1 MATPPLSRQD
11 QQQRTREALV
21 DAARIAFADKGYHR
35 ANLDLIAQEAGYS
48 KGAVYSNFRGKAGL
62 FLAVMDANM
71 GVAFGDGGWDLR
83 DDPPEPCGHDGEQVF
98 DEAVEGF
105 ALATLEFIA
114 TAVRDPQ
121 LLEQLGQRL
130 GVLLEGYAAVA
141 ERSTSPDSTVDPR
154 RVGALLAALDQGAGL
169 LSLGGS
175 DVIDQRTLRLGMRR
189 LLTAAPDEGPDESQ
203 AAGEGE
209 GALHDGVMR
218 ERFAAALRDG
228 GGSADPS

>member
-1 MATPPLSRQD
+1 MAPPPLSRHD

-35 ANLDLIAQEAGYS
+35 ANLDLIAQQAGYS
-48 KGAVYSNFRGKAGL
+48 KGAVYSNFRGKADL

-71 GVAFGDGGWDLR
+71 GIAFGEGGWDLR

-98 DEAVEGF
+98 EEEIEGF

-114 TAVRDPQ
+114 TAAREPA
-121 LLEQLGQRL
+121 LREQLGRRL
-130 GVLLEGYAAVA
+130 SLLLEGYAAVA
-141 ERSTSPDSTVDPR
+141 ERSAPADAGVDSR
-154 RVGALLAALDQGAGL
+154 RVGALLAALDQGAAL

-175 DVIDQRTLRLGMRR
+175 DVIDQRVLRLGMRR
-189 LLTAAPDEGPDESQ
+189 LLTPAPDESSVGG
-203 AAGEGE
+203 AGE

-218 ERFAAALRDG
+218 ERFAAALREG
-228 GGSADPS
+228 

>member
-71 GVAFGDGGWDLR
+71 GIAFGDGAWDVR
-83 DDPPEPCGHDGEQVF
+83 DEPPEPCGHDGEQVF
-98 DEAVEGF
+98 EEAVEGF

-114 TAVRDPQ
+114 TAARDPE
-121 LLEQLGQRL
+121 LLEQLGRRL
-130 GVLLEGYAAVA
+130 SMLLDGYASVA
-141 ERSTSPDSTVDPR
+141 ERSAGSGVDSR
-154 RVGALLAALDQGAGL
+154 QVGALMAALDQGAAL

-175 DVIDQRTLRLGMRR
+175 DVIDQRVLRLGMRR
-189 LLTAAPDEGPDESQ
+189 LLAAAPDEGPVD
-203 AAGEGE
+203 GEGE

-218 ERFAAALRDG
+218 ERFAAALREG
-228 GGSADPS
+228 

>member
-21 DAARIAFADKGYHR
+21 DAARLAFADKGYHR

-71 GVAFGDGGWDLR
+71 GIAFGEGGWDLR
-83 DDPPEPCGHDGEQVF
+83 DDAPEPCGDDGEQVF
-98 DEAVEGF
+98 EGAVEGF

-114 TAVRDPQ
+114 TAARDPE
-121 LLEQLGQRL
+121 LLEQLGRRL
-130 GVLLEGYAAVA
+130 SDLLDGYAAVA
-141 ERSTSPDSTVDPR
+141 ERSTSPGTSTDPR
-154 RVGALLAALDQGAGL
+154 QVGALLAALDQGAGL

-175 DVIDQRTLRLGMRR
+175 NVIDQRTLRLGMRR
-189 LLTAAPDEGPDESQ
+189 LLAVAPDEGSVDR
-203 AAGEGE
+203 EGE

-218 ERFAAALRDG
+218 ERFAAALREG
-228 GGSADPS
+228 

>member
-1 MATPPLSRQD
+1 M
-11 QQQRTREALV
+11 
-21 DAARIAFADKGYHR
+21 DAARIVFADKGYHR

-62 FLAVMDANM
+62 FLAVMDANI
-71 GVAFGDGGWDLR
+71 GIAFGEGAWDVR
-83 DDPPEPCGHDGEQVF
+83 DEPPEPCGHDGGQVF
-98 DEAVEGF
+98 EEAVEGF

-114 TAVRDPQ
+114 TAARDPE

-130 GVLLEGYAAVA
+130 TLLLDGYAAVA
-141 ERSTSPDSTVDPR
+141 ERSTSQESGVDPR

-175 DVIDQRTLRLGMRR
+175 NIIDQRTLRLGMRR
-189 LLTAAPDEGPDESQ
+189 LLTVAPDEDS

-209 GALHDGVMR
+209 GALHDRVMR
-218 ERFAAALRDG
+218 ERFASALREGEDPA
-228 GGSADPS
+228 GSG